1 LLTWGLLPHWTKERR
16 PINTRSETAA
26 TLGMFKDALAR
37 RGCLVPTEAFYEWKV
52 IEGGKQP

>member
-16 PINTRSETAA
+16 PINTRPETVA

-37 RGCLVPTEAFYEWKV
+37 RGCLVPTEAFYE
-52 IEGGKQP
+52 